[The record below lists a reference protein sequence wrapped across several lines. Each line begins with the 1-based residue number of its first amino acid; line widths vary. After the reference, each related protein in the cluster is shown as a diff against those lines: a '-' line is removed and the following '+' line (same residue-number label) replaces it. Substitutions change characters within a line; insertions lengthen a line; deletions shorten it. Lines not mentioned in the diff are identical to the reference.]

1 MLSYKRRLQV
11 ERRSINKIQV
21 RLTLGIAVFI
31 ILWIIGTTFF
41 ATRQIMH
48 FQEIVLQNSRD
59 IQMLQIRINKNENNQ
74 LLVTTELIKIS
85 KDLEYIKKNID
96 RINGR
101 KWTERSGWK

>member
-1 MLSYKRRLQV
+1 MVKKVGDNRV
-11 ERRSINKIQV
+11 ERRSINKIQI
-21 RLTLGIAVFI
+21 RLTLGIALFI

-59 IQMLQIRINKNENNQ
+59 IQLLQIRINKNENNQ

-96 RINGR
+96 SLNDQKFAKRM
-101 KWTERSGWK
+101 

>member
-1 MLSYKRRLQV
+1 M

-21 RLTLGIAVFI
+21 RLTLGIAIFI
-31 ILWIIGTTFF
+31 ILWIIGTTVF

-59 IQMLQIRINKNENNQ
+59 IQMLQIRINKNESNQ

-101 KWTERSGWK
+101 KWEERSGWKSK

>member
-1 MLSYKRRLQV
+1 MLSRQGRLQV

-59 IQMLQIRINKNENNQ
+59 IQILQIWINKNENNQ
-74 LLVTTELIKIS
+74 LIVTRELIKIG
-85 KDLEYIKKNID
+85 KDLEYIKKNVDILND
-96 RINGR
+96 Q
-101 KWTERSGWK
+101 KWKKRF